1 MIKSI
6 VHFVR
11 LYFMQAWFSYR
22 ALFAW
27 STPFNYIANKM
38 GFPFFSMLMF
48 LFMGKFVGLNDPI
61 YIVIG
66 NILLLPSLN
75 GVSGMS
81 MTIGGEKQFGALS
94 YLLGSPA
101 PRIPLFMGR
110 AFFHILDGLTT
121 VLIALPIA
129 ILVFQ
134 LDVSQTNFWLVGI
147 CVALISVTATGMGFI
162 MGMVTLLSRDG
173 WMITSTLQIAFYV
186 VIGVNF
192 PVDLLPPVL
201 RSISYALPMTRG
213 IQAARLALAGAGWA
227 EVAPLLLGEILIG
240 ALYIV
245 IGYSSFRITERISMQ
260 NGILD
265 NV

>member
-1 MIKSI
+1 MIRSI
-6 VHFVR
+6 THVVR
-11 LYFMQAWFSYR
+11 LFFMQAWFSYR

-27 STPFNYIANKM
+27 STPFNYIASKM

-48 LFMGKFVGLNDPI
+48 LFMGKFVGLSDPI

-101 PRIPLFMGR
+101 PRIPLFVGR
-110 AFFHILDGLTT
+110 AFFHILDGLLT
-121 VLIALPIA
+121 VLVALPLALFI
-129 ILVFQ
+129 FQ
-134 LDVSQTNFWLVGI
+134 LDVSNTNFFLVGLCI
-147 CVALISVTATGMGFI
+147 LLISITATGMGFI
-162 MGMVTLLSRDG
+162 MGTVTLVSRDG

-186 VIGVNF
+186 LIGVNF
-192 PVDLLPPVL
+192 PVEMLPPVL
-201 RSISYALPMTRG
+201 RTISAGLPMTRG
-213 IQAARLALAGAGWA
+213 IQAARLALAGGNW
-227 EVAPLLLGEILIG
+227 EQIAPLFLGEILIG
-240 ALYIV
+240 VLYMV
-245 IGYSSFRITERISMQ
+245 VGYLTFIITERISLK
-260 NGILD
+260 NGVLD

>member
-1 MIKSI
+1 MIRSFTH
-6 VHFVR
+6 VVR
-11 LYFMQAWFSYR
+11 LFFMQAWFSYR

-27 STPFNYIANKM
+27 STPFNYIASKM

-48 LFMGKFVGLNDPI
+48 LFMGKFVGLSDPI

-101 PRIPLFMGR
+101 PRIPLFVGR
-110 AFFHILDGLTT
+110 AFFHILDGLLT
-121 VLIALPIA
+121 VLVALPLALLI
-129 ILVFQ
+129 FK
-134 LDVSQTNFWLVGI
+134 LDVSNTNFLLVGLCI
-147 CVALISVTATGMGFI
+147 LLISITATGMGFI
-162 MGMVTLLSRDG
+162 MGTVTLVSRDG

-186 VIGVNF
+186 LIGVNF
-192 PVDLLPPVL
+192 PVEMLPPVL
-201 RSISYALPMTRG
+201 RVFSAALPMTRG
-213 IQAARLALAGAGWA
+213 IKAARLALAGANW
-227 EVAPLLLGEILIG
+227 EQVAPLFLGEILIG
-240 ALYIV
+240 ALYMV
-245 IGYSSFRITERISMQ
+245 VGYLTFIITERISLK

-265 NV
+265 NI

>member
-6 VHFVR
+6 VRFVR
-11 LYFMQAWFSYR
+11 LYFIQAWFSYR

-27 STPFNYIANKM
+27 STPFNYIASKM

-48 LFMGKFVGLNDPI
+48 LFMGKFVGLTDPI

-129 ILVFQ
+129 ILVFH
-134 LDVSQTNFWLVGI
+134 LDMSQTNFLLVGV
-147 CVALISVTATGMGFI
+147 CLVLISVTATGMGFI

-201 RSISYALPMTRG
+201 RAISFALPMTRG
-213 IQAARLALAGAGWA
+213 IQAARMALAGANWA
-227 EVAPLLLGEILIG
+227 DIAPLLLGEILIG
-240 ALYIV
+240 TLYIV
-245 IGYSSFRITERISMQ
+245 IGYASFCITERISMQ

>member
-1 MIKSI
+1 MIKST
-6 VHFVR
+6 VHVIR

-27 STPFNYIANKM
+27 STPFNYFSAKM

-48 LFMGKFVGLNDPI
+48 LFMSKFAGLSDPI

-101 PRIPLFMGR
+101 PRIPLFAGR
-110 AFFHILDGLTT
+110 AFFHILDGFTT
-121 VLIALPIA
+121 VLVALPIA
-129 ILVFQ
+129 LLIFH
-134 LDVSQTNFWLVGI
+134 LDVSGTNFWLVGL
-147 CVALISVTATGMGFI
+147 CVLLISITATGMGFI
-162 MGMVTLLSRDG
+162 MGTITLISRDG

-192 PVDLLPPVL
+192 PVEMLPPVL
-201 RSISYALPMTRG
+201 RAFSYALPMTRG
-213 IQAARLALAGAGWA
+213 IQAARLALAGARWA
-227 EVAPLLLGEILIG
+227 NIAPLLLGEVLIG
-240 ALYIV
+240 LFYML
-245 IGYSSFRITERISMQ
+245 IGYGWFRLMERISLK
-260 NGILD
+260 NGVLD
-265 NV
+265 NI

>member
-1 MIKSI
+1 MIQSI
-6 VHFVR
+6 VRYVR

-27 STPFNYIANKM
+27 STPFNYFASKM

-101 PRIPLFMGR
+101 PRAPLFMGR
-110 AFFHILDGLTT
+110 AFFHILDGLIT
-121 VLIALPIA
+121 VTVALPIA
-129 ILVFQ
+129 LLVFH
-134 LDVSQTNFWLVGI
+134 LDVSQTNFLLVGL

-162 MGMVTLLSRDG
+162 MGTVTLVSRDG

-192 PVDLLPPVL
+192 PVELLPAGL
-201 RSISYALPMTRG
+201 RAISYVLPMTRG
-213 IQAARLALAGAGWA
+213 IQAARLALAGAGWT
-227 EVAPLLLGEILIG
+227 EIAPLFFGEILVG
-240 ALYIV
+240 AIYIV
-245 IGYSSFRITERISMQ
+245 IGYTIFLIMERISLK
-260 NGILD
+260 NGLLD
-265 NV
+265 NI

>member
-6 VHFVR
+6 VRFVR
-11 LYFMQAWFSYR
+11 LYFIQAWFSYR

-27 STPFNYIANKM
+27 STPFNYIASKM

-110 AFFHILDGLTT
+110 AFFHILDGLIT

-129 ILVFQ
+129 ILIFQ
-134 LDVSQTNFWLVGI
+134 LDMSQTNFWLVGA
-147 CVALISVTATGMGFI
+147 CLALISVTATGIGFI
-162 MGMVTLLSRDG
+162 MGTVTLLSRDG

-192 PVDLLPPVL
+192 PVDLLPPAL
-201 RSISYALPMTRG
+201 RAISSALPMTRG
-213 IQAARLALAGAGWA
+213 IQAARMALAGASW
-227 EVAPLLLGEILIG
+227 VDIAPLLLGEILIG

-245 IGYSSFRITERISMQ
+245 IGYVSFRITERISLN
-260 NGILD
+260 NGVLD
-265 NV
+265 NM